1 MSVARRAVL
10 WSLGP
15 LLSWVAIGNAFL
27 QTDLA
32 DRAINRKP
40 EKLRVEWRAA
50 WTVVPGIVHVRDL
63 RLRGQNREIQWSA
76 TVDRAVLGIRFW
88 ELPLKR
94 FVVSGG
100 RGEGVEL
107 RFRRRWDRLGEA
119 PVEPA
124 AWPPIDGLANPPPVP
139 PEELYPAHPDRR
151 WRWRVRLAGVSLAGV
166 RELWVDQL
174 RLQGEATVRG
184 GFDFR
189 LHESMRSDGIDL
201 SWTGGRLSVGETVL
215 ADELEAQWEVV
226 VAPFEP
232 RTVGWRELLG
242 RLSGRYV
249 LRAELESLGFLA
261 PYLGDL
267 RRLTLD
273 GEGRLEADLRVDRGT
288 LEQPSRLLVDARSLR
303 VGLLEYVAT
312 GTGRVVAAV
321 GGTEPPVSLRIYL
334 DGFALGRRGLAEPYA
349 EGGEMELH
357 VKASELSLDRGLQ
370 GAEATAE
377 IPSARVEDLSVYEAF
392 LLESLGIALGGSGTL
407 SGELHLPGPG
417 DEAAHGH
424 LDLASD
430 DLVVA
435 SGERRVGGHL
445 RLVTRLREV
454 AEDRYDLAGTALSL
468 DAVRAE
474 GEAAAARTEPGWSG
488 SLELVE
494 GTMTVR
500 PGFGLAGR
508 AHAELA
514 DSGPLITLLAAQK
527 AVVDW
532 FEGALTVRDVTAES
546 AFEAGPGRFVLRDLA
561 VRGEDLEILGDFSVQ
576 PAPKEGLLFL
586 RLGSL
591 SAGLEIRGEERDWKL
606 TDSRDWFEAR
616 RQARDQ
622 S

>member
-151 WRWRVRLAGVSLAGV
+151 WRWRVRLGSASAWRV
-166 RELWVDQL
+166 RELWSISCGCRASCPCAAVDL
-174 RLQGEATVRG
+174 RC
-184 GFDFR
+184 

-215 ADELEAQWEVV
+215 ADELEAQWEVM

-232 RTVGWRELLG
+232 RTVGRRELLG

-249 LRAELESLGFLA
+249 LRAGAESLGFLA

-312 GTGRVVAAV
+312 GTGRRRGRRRDGAARFPSASTSTASPWDAV
-321 GGTEPPVSLRIYL
+321 GSRSPTPK
-334 DGFALGRRGLAEPYA
+334 A
-349 EGGEMELH
+349 EMELH

-377 IPSARVEDLSVYEAF
+377 IPSARAEDLWRRSTRPSFRE
-392 LLESLGIALGGSGTL
+392 
-407 SGELHLPGPG
+407 PG
-417 DEAAHGH
+417 DRARWIGNA
-424 LDLASD
+424 
-430 DLVVA
+430 
-435 SGERRVGGHL
+435 ER
-445 RLVTRLREV
+445 
-454 AEDRYDLAGTALSL
+454 
-468 DAVRAE
+468 
-474 GEAAAARTEPGWSG
+474 
-488 SLELVE
+488 
-494 GTMTVR
+494 
-500 PGFGLAGR
+500 
-508 AHAELA
+508 
-514 DSGPLITLLAAQK
+514 
-527 AVVDW
+527 
-532 FEGALTVRDVTAES
+532 
-546 AFEAGPGRFVLRDLA
+546 
-561 VRGEDLEILGDFSVQ
+561 
-576 PAPKEGLLFL
+576 
-586 RLGSL
+586 
-591 SAGLEIRGEERDWKL
+591 
-606 TDSRDWFEAR
+606 
-616 RQARDQ
+616 
-622 S
+622 